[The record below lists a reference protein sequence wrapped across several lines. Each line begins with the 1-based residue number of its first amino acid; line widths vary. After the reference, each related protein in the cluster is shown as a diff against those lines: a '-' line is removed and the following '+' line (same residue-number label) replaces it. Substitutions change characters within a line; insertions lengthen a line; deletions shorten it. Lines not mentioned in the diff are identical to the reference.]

1 MCIFNTFKHHQKEGI
16 FYIYIYISF
25 IFHIFHLYIKTIK
38 GIVTLVIK
46 SKMLINVCVCVNV
59 T

>member
-16 FYIYIYISF
+16 LHFY
-25 IFHIFHLYIKTIK
+25 IFHLYMKTIK

-46 SKMLINVCVCVNV
+46 SKVKYDNCH
-59 T
+59 

>member
-16 FYIYIYISF
+16 FHISF
-25 IFHIFHLYIKTIK
+25 IFHIFQLYIKTIK